1 MARRRAGWGG
11 SATERGARTVA
22 IVLAAACCGSRARAA
37 ERDDAIQVLIVSG
50 DTDPAVAK
58 ARLAAWSAKHAAAAW
73 TRYALPAG
81 YPRLVASADY
91 PGLKPGFQIGIA
103 GFCRKHDADAVLPE
117 FRLVEGGA
125 YARTVTVGAE
135 ALACPARTL
144 ARYLAAGYVEI
155 KDERH
160 HGGAA
165 SRAMARD
172 VVPGGFPCSRG
183 HLE

>member
-1 MARRRAGWGG
+1 
-11 SATERGARTVA
+11 VA

-58 ARLAAWSAKHAAAAW
+58 ARLAAWSAKHAAAA
-73 TRYALPAG
+73 
-81 YPRLVASADY
+81 
-91 PGLKPGFQIGIA
+91 
-103 GFCRKHDADAVLPE
+103 
-117 FRLVEGGA
+117 
-125 YARTVTVGAE
+125 
-135 ALACPARTL
+135 
-144 ARYLAAGYVEI
+144 
-155 KDERH
+155 
-160 HGGAA
+160 A